1 MKLNPDDA
9 KKSISKITFGILD
22 TNDLDSDPGVTHE
35 AYIYTPQMGEE
46 NVGSY
51 VTLKYPAF
59 TKTPTDVNSNCQYSK
74 QALPEFSDFVLSHK
88 DFDLGGLEMNFKHYT
103 VAGTGVDS
111 FPGFAAYSWDQL
123 TKENF
128 DAKVA
133 DYVSKTTTA
142 PNDKDYL
149 EIGKFDI
156 ANTTVNDV
164 NYHTI
169 YSCL

>member
-1 MKLNPDDA
+1 
-9 KKSISKITFGILD
+9 
-22 TNDLDSDPGVTHE
+22 
-35 AYIYTPQMGEE
+35 
-46 NVGSY
+46 
-51 VTLKYPAF
+51 
-59 TKTPTDVNSNCQYSK
+59 
-74 QALPEFSDFVLSHK
+74 
-88 DFDLGGLEMNFKHYT
+88 MNFKHYT

-123 TKENF
+123 TEEKF